1 MYRVYV
7 YDQNNNELENHLFS
21 NFDTC
26 DSYIRDMR
34 SLGFF
39 CSVVDVCDGYIIAW

>member
-21 NFDTC
+21 SFDTC
-26 DSYIRDMR
+26 DSFVRKMR
-34 SLGFF
+34 VLGFF
-39 CSVVDVCDGYIIAW
+39 CSVVDVFDGYIISW

>member
-21 NFDTC
+21 SFDTC
-26 DSYIRDMR
+26 DSYVCRMR
-34 SLGFF
+34 SSGFI
-39 CSVVDVCDGYIIAW
+39 CTVKDVLDDYIIAW